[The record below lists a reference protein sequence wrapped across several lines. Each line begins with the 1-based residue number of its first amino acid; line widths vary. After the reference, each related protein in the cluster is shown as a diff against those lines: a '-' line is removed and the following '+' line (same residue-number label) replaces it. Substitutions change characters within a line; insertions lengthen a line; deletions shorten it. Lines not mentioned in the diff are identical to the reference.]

1 MKLIKSFY
9 LFLTFTVLY
18 VGIYIVHILFFHVNV
33 VFYSAVLDGIIAL
46 FLTFLILS
54 SRFFNLFSI
63 FEKFL
68 LIIIFILFGYSVSI
82 SLPTVIDRSLS
93 FYILEKLDQRGGG
106 IKLSSFDAII
116 KNEYMKEHRLV
127 DVRITEQYESG
138 TITINNDCVQLTK
151 RGEALVSFSL
161 FFRNNLLPK
170 KRLLMGEY
178 TDDLTN
184 PFRET
189 NINEEDYR
197 CSQ

>member
-1 MKLIKSFY
+1 MKFIKALILLFIYIILLILVYLIHSFY
-9 LFLTFTVLY
+9 FP
-18 VGIYIVHILFFHVNV
+18 VNV
-33 VFYSAVLDGIIAL
+33 VFYAAMFDASFALIITVGIFCFPYFSVFSNFEKSLI
-46 FLTFLILS
+46 TIILIL
-54 SRFFNLFSI
+54 LGYAISI
-63 FEKFL
+63 T
-68 LIIIFILFGYSVSI
+68 V
-82 SLPTVIDRSLS
+82 PTVIDRSLS
-93 FYILEKLDQRGGG
+93 FYILEKLDQRGGS
-106 IKLSSFDAII
+106 IKLSSFENII
-116 KNEYMKEHRLV
+116 KNEFMKEHRIV

-184 PFRET
+184 PFREI